1 MLIRSP
7 GFRIFLMLISV
18 SQTVFAD
25 ESLWLYAKGTD
36 TRPAGSFELKL
47 SDISRIGKGSG
58 DYVFNDIRPEIEYGI
73 TDKLTVYGEVMIF
86 DHHYEITD
94 ENLNPMF
101 ETQGG
106 KGESFDKT
114 QFGGFELGAKY
125 NILSPYKDFMGYS
138 LGFAYEYRGRYR
150 LDGAPIRQHS
160 YVITNYFQK
169 NFLDDKLVIAVSPKV
184 ELERRKS
191 TGVLEEEISLDV
203 SAGIAYRVAPNWFV
217 GLEFR
222 HQSDYLNPQEDGEF
236 DPDLQRSSWDGSDI
250 RIGTQHQNGNY
261 LGPTVHYT
269 QRNWWV
275 TAGLLFQVAGGG
287 STHSYKKDGMN
298 FDEHE
303 QLHAGIT
310 FAYEF

>member
-1 MLIRSP
+1 MFLRFFGLILA
-7 GFRIFLMLISV
+7 ILSV
-18 SQTVFAD
+18 SQTASAD

-58 DYVFNDIRPEIEYGI
+58 DYVFNDIRPEIEFGI
-73 TDKLTVYGEVMIF
+73 TDQLTVYGEVMIF

-106 KGESFDKT
+106 EGKSFDKT
-114 QFGGFELGAKY
+114 QFGGFEVGAKY
-125 NILSPYKDFMGYS
+125 NFFSPYKDFMGYS
-138 LGFAYEYRGRYR
+138 FGFAYEYRGRYR
-150 LDGAPIRQHS
+150 LDGSPIRQHS
-160 YVITNYFQK
+160 YVFTNFFQK
-169 NFLDDKLVIAVSPKV
+169 NFLDDKLVIAISPKV
-184 ELERRKS
+184 ELERRKGP
-191 TGVLEEEISLDV
+191 GVLEEEIALDI
-203 SAGIAYRVAPNWFV
+203 SAGIAYRFMPNWFI

-236 DPDLQRSSWDGSDI
+236 DPDLQRSSWDASDI

-261 LGPTVHYT
+261 LGPTIHYS
-269 QRNWWV
+269 QKNWWV
-275 TAGLLFQVAGGG
+275 TAGLLFQFYGGG
-287 STHSYKKDGMN
+287 STNAYTKDGLN

-303 QLHAGIT
+303 QLHVGLT
-310 FAYEF
+310 FAHEF